1 MNVEEK
7 KVVATMI
14 SIYCRSTHHTK
25 NTLCEECDK
34 LLSYAHQ
41 RLEKCPFGEEKPTC
55 ASCPVH
61 CYKPAMRQE
70 IKEVMRMAGPR
81 MLFLH
86 PIETVKHYYKER
98 KRERDFSK
106 RTKATKK

>member
-1 MNVEEK
+1 
-7 KVVATMI
+7 
-14 SIYCRSTHHTK
+14 
-25 NTLCEECDK
+25 
-34 LLSYAHQ
+34 
-41 RLEKCPFGEEKPTC
+41 
-55 ASCPVH
+55 
-61 CYKPAMRQE
+61 
-70 IKEVMRMAGPR
+70 MAGPR